1 MQNDKPPLAIPLGS
15 VDWGTLRRQEPISNR
30 WGFDRGQ
37 PIDRY
42 YIENFL
48 ARHAD
53 DIRGHC
59 LELMNADY
67 THGFGKERITQADV
81 LDINPR
87 NPKATIVGDLLDPA
101 TLAPATYDCIIL
113 TQTLQVLFH
122 PGLALRHCSSALRPG
137 GVLLVTVPCFCR
149 YSPHPVDYWRFTASS
164 LSRLIEENTDDD
176 ADDVASYGNL
186 IASIGFLQ
194 GMATSELQPEELD
207 LQDDRFPI
215 VATAR
220 LRKPQ
225 AV

>member
-1 MQNDKPPLAIPLGS
+1 MQDEKPSLAIPLGS
-15 VDWGTLRRQEPISNR
+15 VDWGSLRRQEPISNR

-53 DIRGHC
+53 SIRGHC
-59 LELMNADY
+59 LELMNPDY

-87 NPKATIVGDLLDPA
+87 NPQATIVGDLLDFA
-101 TLAPATYDCIIL
+101 TLSPGTYDCIIL
-113 TQTLQVLFH
+113 TQTLQVLFQ
-122 PGLALRHCSSALRPG
+122 PGLALRHCYSALRPG
-137 GVLLVTVPCFCR
+137 GVMLVTVPCFCR

-164 LSRLIEENTDDD
+164 LSRLIEENTDGINLEI
-176 ADDVASYGNL
+176 ASHGNL
-186 IASIGFLQ
+186 IASMGFLQ
-194 GMATSELQPEELD
+194 GMASAEFRPEELD

-215 VATAR
+215 VATAK

-225 AV
+225 AL